1 MFQNRLRPSLRS
13 NNHGQMVVESV
24 LILTLCIGFLM
35 AASNVFKRGDVI
47 NKLINGPWARTA
59 VMIETG
65 TWSGSLAEGRA
76 KHPNTGARSRIL
88 NTE

>member
-1 MFQNRLRPSLRS
+1 MIFHKLVRNSG
-13 NNHGQMVVESV
+13 GQMVVESV
-24 LILTLCIGFLM
+24 LILTVCVGLLM
-35 AASNVFKRGDVI
+35 AGSKLLKDKGVI
-47 NKLINGPWARTA
+47 NILVNGPWTRTA

-65 TWSGSLAEGRA
+65 TWSSSLAEGRT